1 MAIHTEDLEYHRPAG
16 IPLLARFY
24 RPEGQGPFPAVLE
37 VHGGAWTSGDR
48 FNNVAIAE
56 HLAAHGIAVL
66 SIDFRMPPAA
76 RYPETVADV
85 NFGIRFLKANA
96 ERFATRTGAG
106 RRPRHLFRRAPAAAQ
121 CAAAARPPL
130 CRAPACRERDA
141 SLAFAV
147 ACWPV
152 ADPLARYRA
161 VVERGNDRLVEA
173 HHQFW
178 PSEEAM
184 AEGSPQLIL
193 ERGEAVEK
201 PPALIM
207 QGTAD
212 DNLTPDMA
220 AQFRRRIHEGRRF
233 DRIPQIRGS
242 AARLYPAR
250 PGFGRCGAGAR
261 ADHRFHP
268 PPDALKRRTDD
279 DPTQRR
285 PSRPLLAT
293 MREDNGGGMGSSAP
307 RR

>member
-1 MAIHTEDLEYHRPAG
+1 MMPINTEDLEYHRAAG
-16 IPLLARFY
+16 VPLLARFY
-24 RPEGQGPFPAVLE
+24 RPEGQNPFPAVLE

-96 ERFATRTGAG
+96 ERFATRPELVGGLGTSSGGHLLLLNAL
-106 RRPRHLFRRAPAAAQ
+106 RPRDTRYAADPLPGSD
-121 CAAAARPPL
+121 AR
-130 CRAPACRERDA
+130 
-141 SLAFAV
+141 LAFAV

-161 VVERGNDRLVEA
+161 VVERGNDRLAEA

-184 AEGSPQLIL
+184 SEGSPQLIL
-193 ERGEAVEK
+193 ERGETVDK

-212 DNLTPDMA
+212 DNLTPGMA
-220 AQFRRRIHEGRRF
+220 ANFAAAYAKAGGSIAFHKF
-233 DRIPQIRGS
+233 DGQPHAFIPRD
-242 AARLYPAR
+242 PAS
-250 PGFGRCGAGAR
+250 
-261 ADHRFHP
+261 
-268 PPDALKRRTDD
+268 PDARRALELITDFIHHQ
-279 DPTQRR
+279 TR
-285 PSRPLLAT
+285 
-293 MREDNGGGMGSSAP
+293 
-307 RR
+307 